1 MEERLQV
8 GLAVNVQDV
17 EFPVFRLGDRE
28 SCSSDS
34 SVGPEGTSNG
44 KVDRP
49 RDGLSSDRS

>member
-28 SCSSDS
+28 SCS
-34 SVGPEGTSNG
+34 VGPEGTSNG

-49 RDGLSSDRS
+49 RDGLSLDRS